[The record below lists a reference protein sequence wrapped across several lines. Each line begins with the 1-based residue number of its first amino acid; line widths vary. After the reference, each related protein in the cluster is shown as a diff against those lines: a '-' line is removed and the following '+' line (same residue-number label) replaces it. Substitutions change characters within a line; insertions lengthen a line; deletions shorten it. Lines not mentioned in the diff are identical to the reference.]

1 MQEIDQ
7 SEMNILIIILFNTLD
22 LQSVPN
28 PNYETTTTEKSQPAL
43 LSKNEYS
50 ADETTPS
57 KISDGVQLQKEVSK
71 YNYISITEL
80 LYEIAN
86 NNVHINNCLKL
97 FNVKRMNQI
106 Q

>member
-7 SEMNILIIILFNTLD
+7 SEMNSLIIILFNALN

-28 PNYETTTTEKSQPAL
+28 PNYETTTTEKPQPAL
-43 LSKNEYS
+43 LSKNEHS
-50 ADETTPS
+50 ADETCPS
-57 KISDGVQLQKEVSK
+57 KISYGVQLQKDVSK
-71 YNYISITEL
+71 YNIL
-80 LYEIAN
+80 LQNCCGKYIAN

-106 Q
+106 H